1 MTRRAA
7 RTGVF
12 GGTFDPVHVG
22 HLILA
27 EEAVSRLGLDRVL
40 FVPSARPPH
49 KRSRGV
55 ASAEDRLAMLRLAV
69 RGNPRFDVSR
79 IEADRAGLSF
89 TAETLEALSRRAG
102 ADLYFIMGQDSLEE
116 FQSWRDPERITRL
129 ARLAV
134 FPRGEH
140 DAPSLPPALRRRVT
154 FLHPPRIGISS
165 TEIRRRV
172 RRGLSVRYWVPDS
185 VLAYVMRHGL
195 YGSRTR
201 R

>member
-1 MTRRAA
+1 VTRRVS
-7 RTGVF
+7 RTGVL

-27 EEAVSRLGLDRVL
+27 EEAATRLRLDRVL
-40 FVPSARPPH
+40 FMPAARPPH
-49 KRSRGV
+49 KRARGV
-55 ASAEDRLAMLRLAV
+55 APTEHRIAMLRLAV
-69 RGNPRFDVSR
+69 RGNPRFEVSR
-79 IEADRAGLSF
+79 LEADRTGVSF
-89 TAETLEALSRRAG
+89 TAETLEALSRRG
-102 ADLYFIMGQDSLEE
+102 RTDLYFIMGQDSLEE
-116 FQSWRDPERITRL
+116 FQSWRNPERITRL

-134 FPRGEH
+134 FPRGDR

-172 RRGLSVRYWVPDS
+172 RRGLSVRYWIPDP